1 MPLLSLTAMD
11 DELPDGLF
19 RTKLIPPSQA
29 FDPPLCL
36 PRRIV
41 VLNSEQHP
49 HPQHIHPLRPPL
61 QDRLIVPKEGD
72 ARALACLNGKV

>member
-1 MPLLSLTAMD
+1 MD

-61 QDRLIVPKEGD
+61 QDPTIINHPLGIPKIQRRCREE
-72 ARALACLNGKV
+72 L